1 MTEHKSLAQAED
13 DKSSATAADET
24 APASRDDRP
33 EPPVRHVGAALELS
47 PDEERHR
54 RYLLGPTAFCA

>member
-1 MTEHKSLAQAED
+1 MTEHQSPPHPED
-13 DKSSATAADET
+13 DASAAKGAAEPV
-24 APASRDDRP
+24 PAGRDVLP
-33 EPPVRHVGAALELS
+33 EAPVRHVGAALELS

>member
-1 MTEHKSLAQAED
+1 MTEHPSPPRPED
-13 DKSSATAADET
+13 DKSSAKAADEP

-33 EPPVRHVGAALELS
+33 EAPVRHVGASLELS
-47 PDEERHR
+47 PDDERHR